1 MTDQILISMA
11 ATIAFAVLFHVPR
24 SEYLLCG
31 INGAVGW
38 MVYLFCISKGQ
49 AQFLPLSGL
58 HWCLL

>member
-38 MVYLFCISKGQ
+38 MVYLFCISKGT
-49 AQFLPLSGL
+49 
-58 HWCLL
+58 